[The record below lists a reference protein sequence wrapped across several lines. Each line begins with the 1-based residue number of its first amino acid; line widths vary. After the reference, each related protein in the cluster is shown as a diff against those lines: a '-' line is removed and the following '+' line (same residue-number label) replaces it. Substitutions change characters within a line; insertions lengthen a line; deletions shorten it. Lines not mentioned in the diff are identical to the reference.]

1 MSYEIIK
8 KLWESTLQ
16 KQNKVQ
22 SIQEREKKH

>member
-16 KQNKVQ
+16 KQKVQ

>member
-1 MSYEIIK
+1 MSYEIK